1 RNRGTFEDRLAEF
14 NAVIGNGLSA
24 NSFAANEA
32 ALLLQLLAFNLAGMI
47 RGEMED
53 ASGTGWDLKRLQ
65 GTVLKAG
72 ARVVKHSG
80 RLLVDVSRAA
90 GVLWGRLLDRIQRW
104 WRDEAWGRP
113 RPRTRAWVPPP
124 RHAHLRLVFRQ

>member
-1 RNRGTFEDRLAEF
+1 MQCW
-14 NAVIGNGLSA
+14 SWY
-24 NSFAANEA
+24 A

-65 GTVLKAG
+65 GTVLKSG
-72 ARVVKHSG
+72 ARVAKHSG

-90 GVLWGRLLDRIQRW
+90 GVLWSLLLERIKHW
-104 WRDEAWGRP
+104 WRDDAWGRHRP
-113 RPRTRAWVPPP
+113 RPRAWVPPL
-124 RHAHLRLVFRQ
+124 RHAHRHLVLRP